1 VPSGHRLSRRA
12 LVRLGLVAV
21 ALGLLPIHTSTGAA
35 VTDGE
40 CPAPAPGE
48 PWFGPVLDW
57 TRDLPASYADRLGDT
72 PSLYGQSVR
81 YPLTDDD
88 RTYLAEFAEQAAT
101 QGAVAA
107 LSLEP
112 QVALGD
118 LTNDDAHAL
127 ATELAEL
134 HDRLDTHFL
143 VRFAPEMNGS
153 WVTWGQQPRA
163 YVDAFR
169 TVAAA
174 VHDSPAADDAEMVW
188 APAYGAGYPFGGSFG
203 AVEPAG
209 RRVAAA
215 LDTDGD
221 GTVDDGDDPYG
232 PYFPGAEHVDWVG
245 LSLYHFG
252 RSQEFGDNAVPA
264 PGELEERLRER
275 FGYGVQAARLSFY
288 QRWAR
293 PDRPLLLETGALFDT
308 TNDAGASEEKLK
320 QAWWEQAL
328 AAAAERP
335 AIGAISWLEVARE
348 EAEIDGDVADWR
360 TTHTPAL
367 ARALREDLAASTVR
381 TGPVTEVVRPFDEAV
396 KDESDEPGAAAS
408 DDVSPAWWAAGAVA
422 LGGGWLALQLMR
434 RRRA

>member
-12 LVRLGLVAV
+12 PVRRGLVAV

-40 CPAPAPGE
+40 RPAPAPGE

-57 TRDLPASYADRLGDT
+57 TRDLPASYADRLGDA

-101 QGAVAA
+101 QGAVAV
-107 LSLEP
+107 LSLET

-118 LTNDDAHAL
+118 LTNNDAHVL

-209 RRVAAA
+209 RRIAAA

-252 RSQEFGDNAVPA
+252 RSQRFGDNAVPA
-264 PGELEERLRER
+264 PGALEARLRER
-275 FGYGVQAARLSFY
+275 FGYGVRAARLSFY

-320 QAWWEQAL
+320 QAWWEQVL
-328 AAAAERP
+328 AAADERP

-348 EAEIDGDVADWR
+348 EAEIDGAPADWR
-360 TTHTPAL
+360 ATHTPAL
-367 ARALREDLAASTVR
+367 ADALHEDLGASPAR
-381 TGPVTEVVRPFDEAV
+381 LGPVTRVVDPALDAAGPPEDDSPETSDVAPAV
-396 KDESDEPGAAAS
+396 L
-408 DDVSPAWWAAGAVA
+408 WAAGAVI
-422 LGGGWLALQLMR
+422 LGAGWLALRRVR
-434 RRRA
+434 RRQA